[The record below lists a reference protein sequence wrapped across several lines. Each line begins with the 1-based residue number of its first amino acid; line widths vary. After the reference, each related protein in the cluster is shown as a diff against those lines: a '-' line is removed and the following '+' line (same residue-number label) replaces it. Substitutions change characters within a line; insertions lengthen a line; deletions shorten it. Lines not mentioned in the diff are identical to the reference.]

1 MTQQTNLNVSPY
13 FDDFNPSND
22 YYRVLFKPGYPVQ
35 ARELTGLQSILQNQ
49 IEQFGQHFFK
59 EGAKIIPGNT
69 SYQRQYFGVEINS
82 THLGV
87 PVESYIDQLVGQK
100 IVGLASGITAVIDK
114 VLKAED
120 SERDHTT
127 LYVKYHSSN
136 VNDNHL
142 GVFGDGELL
151 AADTDITSGPLNS
164 AFIPSGESFASAIS
178 TNASS
183 TGTSFAISDGVYF
196 VRGNFV
202 NVSSETIIVSQYTN
216 TPTGR
221 IGLRIDEETVN
232 SDEDP
237 SLTDNSKGFNNYA
250 APGADRLKITCSLQ
264 FKEADDFND
273 DNFVQIAEVK
283 EGRLI
288 SHKVNTEYNILA
300 DELARRTYAESGDY
314 TVKPFNIKIKDSL
327 DDGISNNGVFKD
339 GQLTDD
345 GTIANEDLALY
356 RISPGKAF
364 VKGYE
369 VDRIASKLKDVE
381 KPRTTKT
388 IESQAVN
395 YKTGAVLTVNRVTG
409 APIIGIGNTYV
420 LSLRDTRVGAAA
432 SDEPG
437 TEIGLARV
445 YDAALESGSYNT
457 SNANVNQWDLS
468 LYDVQTF
475 TTIQL
480 NAAVTLNAPTFVKG
494 KYSGATGFLR
504 SSTTTDA
511 ITVYDVAGTFV
522 KNEPFLFNGDENSRV
537 ALAVTSFG
545 MGDVKAVYAGP
556 GIGTIGYG
564 VTFTGDTVQGNELVF
579 GNATITAVNG
589 STGLSTVT
597 CGHPLFP
604 GDIKINN
611 IVKFNGLGNN
621 DPTYAR
627 VTATSTSDITITG
640 VTTVSGV
647 AEGELPKTGT
657 VGVVTSVN
665 DSAFLNA
672 PDLTLITTP
681 FAKAIDNTL
690 YTPMPRPFI
699 SDVDLSEG
707 NLKIRKIQQVTISH
721 ANNALTA
728 TITAGQNET
737 FLPFD
742 EERYSLIRSDGHV
755 EVLTDDRFTFS
766 SGNTELTI
774 NNIGT
779 DLAVNRTA
787 QLVTTLTKTKP
798 KAKVKRLNR
807 VSSVVISKSKLAGSG
822 TTAASLGDGLD
833 YDASYPYGTRVQ
845 DEKICLNIPDV
856 IRIIGIYESRNT
868 SDASAPQMTLSAIDS
883 VTGKTGDLV
892 IGETVTGKDSGAIAV
907 YAEQLSDSQ
916 ISFCSRNESAFNEG
930 EEVSFSESNITAII
944 TSIDEPSNAVGS
956 NFNFNSGQK
965 GTFYDYGSISRKN
978 KSKAPTKR
986 LKVYYC
992 DGYYDADD
1000 DGDVTVKNSYNSF
1013 NYNYDIQSVNGIR
1026 NTDIIDIRPRVSNY
1040 TVSATDNRSPLEFLG
1055 RSFNQSGNSASN
1067 ILASDEAIA
1076 TNYSFYLGR
1085 MDRVYLTKGG
1095 DIRVVK
1101 GNPAEKRELPVP
1113 IDDALELANVDLPP
1127 YLLNVNDA
1135 SINFLKHKRYRMQ
1148 DIRKLEKRIQNLEY
1162 YTSLSILETATENLF
1177 IPDANGLNKF
1187 KSGFFVDNFTEFRAQ
1202 EDRVRIKNSIDPAN
1216 KEDRP
1221 THYTNAVDLQIGPVE
1236 GNQAILVYPPEP
1248 EGTNV
1253 KRTGDVITLDY
1264 EEVEYIK
1271 QPFGTRSESVTPF
1284 LVSLWRADIDLN
1296 PASDTWVDTVRLDA
1310 NVIQVEGSFAHT
1322 VDVAARQY
1330 GGWDPQT
1337 GLTPELWNGWETV
1350 WTGTESFTRTQNRT
1364 EQTGQ
1369 SSFNETTRRGDE
1381 ITVTQ
1386 HTSTTHTTFQDTF
1399 TDNWRTGFDH
1409 RSGSRQLI
1417 TEQWDNHTLGDRTV
1431 SEELIPFMRS
1441 RNIAIN
1447 GQGFKPLTRLWAFF
1461 ERQRVSQLIVPK
1473 LLEIEMT
1480 TGTFQVGETVVGEVQ
1495 RTTTDGSGNFS
1506 VIQFRVAQSNHKE
1519 GPFNEP
1525 TRIYSANPYTSSVG
1539 PTQLEV
1545 YSDLPGSMAL
1555 TGNTSVVPSSYS
1567 STSTILNVDVDSLA
1581 NQPQGD
1587 YYGWIETGMVL
1598 RGQTSGAQA
1607 KIIEHRLI
1615 SDYASTIQGSFYI
1628 PDPNI
1633 GNNPKWETGTKTFTL
1648 VDQEDNHQ
1656 SCAETLGEEN
1666 YEASG
1671 ILETVQEDIVSVRN
1685 ARLDTIDLYQERS
1698 AREFVGTDVETDV
1711 VGSTTNATS
1720 RVVRQWTEDSGD
1732 PLAQSFTVDEPTGVF
1747 VTSCDVYF
1755 RRVDPNNLP
1764 VIFEIRPMHTGMPTT
1779 KVLPFSQVYK
1789 SPQEITN
1796 PISGATPQRVIQED
1810 GAIATRFN
1818 FKSPVYLEGGT
1829 EYAIV
1834 LRSASNKYE
1843 VFIARVG
1850 ENDLITDEFVSQQ
1863 PFFGSLFKSQ
1873 NGSTWDPS
1881 QWEDMKFV
1889 LNRAKFESEGTLQV
1903 YSPILSEGNAQVPK
1917 LMPHSINLESK
1928 KIRVGLGTTLAG
1940 NTSMELGT
1948 EVTQTGSDA
1957 SGRLVGFAGS
1967 CALAAMT
1974 VVNAGVGYTDGSFT
1988 GIGLTN
1994 ITGNGSGMKATVVV
2008 SSNVVAS
2015 ATITTPGTGY
2025 KVGDVLGFTTHRGI
2039 NGRLSVVSLG
2049 ATNQIILDNVQGD
2062 FSTGAG
2068 TTMLYTQTTS
2078 GITTQMNWDAER
2090 IYGATLDIVTVN
2102 DGLHFTVD
2110 HKNHGMHHETNR
2122 VTLSKIA
2129 SDISPTK
2136 LSSPYASDSTASM
2149 PVDSSSDFSTF
2160 ENVSV
2165 GSTNLGYAL
2174 IGDEIISYSGA
2185 SGNTLTGVTRQVD
2198 STASRNYISGQPVYK
2213 YELGGVSLRR
2223 YNRTHILSDVGIQ
2236 TTTNPI
2242 TFDSYTIKLDTSSNT
2257 GTARTTGDTSFPV
2270 LYMNETK
2277 SAGGYKARATQ
2288 NMPFEVLNPQV
2299 QNLTVPGTSI
2309 NAEVRTISGTSLNTG
2324 SGQGSDL
2331 PFVDEGYESVALN
2344 KNNYLDSPRIIAAR
2358 VNETNNTSTQDL
2370 PGDRSMNLRVNLNT
2384 ENDLI
2389 SPVIDTQ
2396 RISAILTSNRVDNMV
2411 SNYIEDNRVDIISED
2426 PNSFQY
2432 LSKENVLET
2441 SATSIKIIFDAHIN
2455 DYNDVRA
2462 LYAISDREN
2471 FDPVFSLFPGYNNL
2485 NEQGEVIDPSQNDGR
2500 TDVLI
2505 PKDDASGFTPDELQ
2519 YREYTFT
2526 INNLPSFKAFRIK
2539 LDFTST
2545 NQAFVPRMANLRV
2558 ITLA

>member
-13 FDDFNPSND
+13 FDDFNVSND
-22 YYRVLFKPGYPVQ
+22 YYKVLFKPGYPVQ

-49 IEQFGQHFFK
+49 IEKFGQHMFK

-100 IVGLASGITAVIDK
+100 IVGLQSGITAVIDK

-120 SERDHTT
+120 SERNHTT

-151 AADTDITSGPLNS
+151 AADSDITSGPLNN
-164 AFIPSGESFASAIS
+164 AFIPAGESFASAVS
-178 TNASS
+178 SNASS
-183 TGTSFAISDGVYF
+183 TGTSFSISDGVYF
-196 VRGNFV
+196 IRGIFV

-221 IGLRIDEETVN
+221 IGLRVDEETIN

-237 SLTDNSKGFNNYA
+237 TLTDNSKGFNNYA

-264 FKEADDFND
+264 FKESGDFND

-288 SHKVNTEYNILA
+288 SHQVNTEYNILA

-327 DDGISNNGVFKD
+327 DDGISNNGVFEA

-345 GTIANEDLALY
+345 GALATDDLALY
-356 RISPGKAF
+356 RVSPGKAF

-369 VDRIASKLKDVE
+369 VERIAAKLKDVE

-388 IESQAVN
+388 LESQAVN
-395 YKTGAVLTVNRVTG
+395 YKTGAVVRVNRVTG
-409 APIIGIGNTYV
+409 APIIGVGNTYV
-420 LSLRDTRVGAAA
+420 VSLRDTRVGAAA

-468 LYDVQTF
+468 LYDIQTF

-480 NAAVTLNAPTFVKG
+480 NAAVTLNAPTFIKG

-511 ITVYDVAGTFV
+511 LIVYDVAGTFV
-522 KNEPFLFNGDENSRV
+522 KNEPFLFNGELNSRV

-564 VTFTGDTVQGNELVF
+564 VTFTGDVVQENELVF
-579 GNATITAVNG
+579 GSATITAVNG
-589 STGLSTVT
+589 STGISTVT

-604 GDIKINN
+604 GDIKIGNL
-611 IVKFNGLGNN
+611 VKFNGLDNN

-627 VTATSTSDITITG
+627 VTATSTSNISITG

-647 AEGELPKTGT
+647 ANGALPTIGK

-665 DSAFLNA
+665 NSAFLNT

-681 FAKAIDNTL
+681 FAKATDNTL
-690 YTPMPRPFI
+690 YTPMPRPMI
-699 SDVDLSEG
+699 SDVDLSDG
-707 NLKIRKIQQVTISH
+707 NLKIRKIQQVTISQ
-721 ANNALTA
+721 ATNALTA
-728 TITAGQNET
+728 TLTAGQNET

-755 EVLTDDRFTFS
+755 EVLTDDRFTFNA
-766 SGNTELTI
+766 GNTELTI

-807 VSSVVISKSKLAGSG
+807 VSSVIISKSKLVGSG
-822 TTAASLGDGLD
+822 TSAASLGDGLD
-833 YDASYPYGTRVQ
+833 YLAGYPYGTRVQ
-845 DEKICLNIPDV
+845 DEKICLNVPDV
-856 IRIIGIYESRNT
+856 ISILGIYESRNT
-868 SDASAPQMTLSAIDS
+868 SDASAPRMTLSAIDG
-883 VTGKTGDLV
+883 VTGKTGDL
-892 IGETVTGKDSGAIAV
+892 ILGEIVTGKDSGAIAV

-916 ISFCSRNESAFNEG
+916 ISFCLRNESAFNEG
-930 EEVSFSESNITAII
+930 EEVSFSESGIKALI
-944 TSIDEPSNAVGS
+944 TSITEPSNAVGS

-965 GTFYDYGSISRKN
+965 GTFYDYGFISRKN
-978 KSKAPTKR
+978 KAKAPTKR
-986 LKVYYC
+986 LKVYYS

-1000 DGDVTVKNSYNSF
+1000 DGDVTVKNSYNTF
-1013 NYNYDIQSVNGIR
+1013 NYDHDIQRINGIR
-1026 NTDIIDIRPRVSNY
+1026 NTDMIDIRPRVSNY
-1040 TVSATDNRSPLEFLG
+1040 TVSATNSRSPLEFLG
-1055 RSFNQSGNSASN
+1055 RAFNQSGNSAAN
-1067 ILASDEAIA
+1067 ILASDEAIT

-1085 MDRVYLTKGG
+1085 MDRIYLTKGG
-1095 DIRVVK
+1095 KIKVVK

-1113 IDDALELANVDLPP
+1113 IDDALELATVDLPP
-1127 YLLNVNDA
+1127 YLLDVNDA

-1162 YTSLSILETATENLF
+1162 YTSLSLLETATENLF

-1202 EDRVRIKNSIDPAN
+1202 EDRIRIKNSIDPTN
-1216 KEDRP
+1216 KESRP

-1236 GNQAILVYPPEP
+1236 GDQATLVYPPEP

-1253 KRTGDVITLDY
+1253 KRTGDIITLDY
-1264 EEVEYIK
+1264 EEIQWK
-1271 QPFGTRSESVTPF
+1271 NQPFGTRPQSITPF
-1284 LVSLWRADIDLN
+1284 LVSLWKADIDLI

-1310 NVIQVEGSFAHT
+1310 NVIQVEGDYAHT
-1322 VDVAARQY
+1322 IDVAARHY

-1337 GLTPELWNGWETV
+1337 GLTPELWNVWETV
-1350 WTGTESFTRTQNRT
+1350 WTGTESFSTTQNRT
-1364 EQTGQ
+1364 EVTGSNSWQ
-1369 SSFNETTRRGDE
+1369 EHEQNGNTHT
-1381 ITVTQ
+1381 ITEFTE
-1386 HTSTTHTTFQDTF
+1386 TTHTTYQDTF
-1399 TDNWRTGFDH
+1399 TDNWRTGYDH
-1409 RSGSRQLI
+1409 RSGNRQLI
-1417 TEQWDNHTLGDRTV
+1417 TEQWDNHSLGDRTV
-1431 SEELIPFMRS
+1431 SEELVPFMRS

-1447 GQGFKPLTRLWAFF
+1447 GQGFKPLTRLYAFF
-1461 ERQRVSQLIVPK
+1461 DRQRVSQLVVPK

-1480 TGTFQVGETVVGEVQ
+1480 TGTFQVGETVIGEVQ
-1495 RTTTDGSGNFS
+1495 RTTTDGSSNFS
-1506 VIQFRVAQSNHKE
+1506 VIQFRVAQCNHKE

-1525 TRIYSANPYTSSVG
+1525 TRIYAANPYTSSVG

-1545 YSDLPGSMAL
+1545 YSGLPGSMAL
-1555 TGNTSVVPSSYS
+1555 GDNTTLIPSSYS
-1567 STSTILNVDVDSLA
+1567 STSTILNIDIDSLA

-1598 RGQTSGAQA
+1598 RGQTSSAQA
-1607 KIIEHRLI
+1607 KIINHRLI
-1615 SDYASTIQGSFYI
+1615 SDYAASVQGSFYI

-1633 GNNPKWETGTKTFTL
+1633 ANNPRWETGTKTFTL

-1671 ILETVQEDIVSVRN
+1671 VIETVQEDIISVRN
-1685 ARLDTIDLYQERS
+1685 ARVDTIDLYQERG
-1698 AREFVGTDVETDV
+1698 AREFIGTDVETDV
-1711 VGSTTNATS
+1711 VGSTTNVTE
-1720 RVVRQWTEDSGD
+1720 RVVDQWTDNPGD
-1732 PLAQSFTVDEPTGVF
+1732 PLAQSFTVDEPTGIF

-1764 VIFEIRPMHTGMPTT
+1764 VVFEIRPMHTGMPTT
-1779 KVLPFSQVYK
+1779 KVLPFSQIYK
-1789 SPQEITN
+1789 QPEEITN
-1796 PISGATPQRVIQED
+1796 PLGKDPQHIIQED
-1810 GAIATRFN
+1810 GALATRFT
-1818 FKSPVYLEGGT
+1818 FKAPVYLEGGE
-1829 EYAIV
+1829 EYAVV

-1843 VFIARVG
+1843 VFVARVG

-1863 PFFGSLFKSQ
+1863 PFMGSLFKSQ
-1873 NGSTWDPS
+1873 NGSTWDAS
-1881 QWEDMKFV
+1881 QWEDLKFV
-1889 LNRAKFESEGTLQV
+1889 LNRAQFKTEGTLEV
-1903 YSPILSEGNAQVPK
+1903 YSPILGKGNAQIPK
-1917 LMPHSINLESK
+1917 LMPDSINLQSK
-1928 KIRVGLGTTLAG
+1928 EIRVGLGTTLAG

-1948 EVTQTGSDA
+1948 LVSQTGSDA
-1957 SGRLVGFAGS
+1957 TGRLAGFAGS

-1974 VVNAGVGYTDGSFT
+1974 VVNSGVGYTDGSFT

-2015 ATITTPGTGY
+2015 ATVTTPGTGY
-2025 KVGDVLGFTTHRGI
+2025 KVGDVLGFTTHRGV

-2078 GITTQMNWDAER
+2078 GITTQMNWGAQR

-2122 VTLSKIA
+2122 VTLSKVS

-2136 LSSPYASDSTASM
+2136 LSSPYAADSTASI
-2149 PVDSSSDFSTF
+2149 PVDSSSDFSSF

-2174 IGDEIISYSGA
+2174 IGDEIISYTGA
-2185 SGNTLTGVTRQVD
+2185 SGNNLTGVTRQVD
-2198 STASRNYISGQPVYK
+2198 STVSRNYISGQPVYK

-2223 YNRTHILSDVGIQ
+2223 FNTTHILSDVGIQ

-2242 TFDSYTIKLDTSSNT
+2242 TFDSYTIKLDTSANT
-2257 GTARTTGDTSFPV
+2257 GTARTTGDASFPV

-2277 SAGGYKARATQ
+2277 SSGGMKATATQ
-2288 NMPFEVLNPQV
+2288 NMAFEVLNPQV

-2309 NAEVRTISGTSLNTG
+2309 SGEVRTISGTSLNTG

-2331 PFVDEGYESVALN
+2331 PFVDKGYEAVALN
-2344 KNNYLDSPRIIAAR
+2344 KNNYLDSPRIIASR
-2358 VNETNNTSTQDL
+2358 VNETNNSSVTDL
-2370 PGDRSMNLRVNLNT
+2370 PGDRSMNLRINLNS

-2411 SNYIEDNRVDIISED
+2411 SNYIEDNRVDIIEED

-2462 LYAISDREN
+2462 LYAISDKEN
-2471 FDPVFSLFPGYNNL
+2471 FDPVFSLFPGFNNL
-2485 NEQGEVIDPSQNDGR
+2485 NEKGEVIDPSQNDGR
-2500 TDVLI
+2500 SDTLI
-2505 PKDDASGFTPDELQ
+2505 EKDDASGFTPDQLQ